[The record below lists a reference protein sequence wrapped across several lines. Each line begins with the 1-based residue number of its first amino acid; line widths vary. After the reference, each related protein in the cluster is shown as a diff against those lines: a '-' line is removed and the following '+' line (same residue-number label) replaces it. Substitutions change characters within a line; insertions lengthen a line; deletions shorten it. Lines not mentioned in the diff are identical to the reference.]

1 MTLRDSVAAQL
12 RGCMH
17 APKSSTIATSRE
29 RLRDAAKTLFAEH
42 GYETT
47 STAEIC
53 RLAGSSQSQ
62 LIKHFV
68 NKQGLL
74 ESIFEYAW
82 EQINPAMRLAIQ
94 SATSPRERLNMVM
107 GMMLTVMSKDKEL
120 RTLFL
125 LEGRRIRGD
134 GQMVSLVPGF
144 MEFVKMLDGI
154 LKDLSASGEL
164 RPDMNPQAL
173 RSGLMGAF
181 EGILR
186 DQLLAKPA
194 KFPAHYTDAE
204 AQTAIRAF
212 LSACFAK

>member
-1 MTLRDSVAAQL
+1 MASSRD
-12 RGCMH
+12 
-17 APKSSTIATSRE
+17 
-29 RLRDAAKTLFAEH
+29 RLRDAAKHLFAEH
-42 GYETT
+42 GYEAT

-74 ESIFEYAW
+74 EAIFEYSW
-82 EQINPAMRLAIQ
+82 EQINPAMRLAVQ
-94 SATSPRERLNMVM
+94 STQSPKERLNIVV
-107 GMMLTVMSKDKEL
+107 GMMVTVMMKDKDL

-154 LKDLSASGEL
+154 LKELVAAGEIRSDL
-164 RPDMNPQAL
+164 NVQAM

-186 DQLLAKPA
+186 DQLLARPA
-194 KFPAHYTDAE
+194 RFPANYSETE
-204 AQTAIRAF
+204 AHAAFRAF
-212 LSACFAK
+212 LAACFTK